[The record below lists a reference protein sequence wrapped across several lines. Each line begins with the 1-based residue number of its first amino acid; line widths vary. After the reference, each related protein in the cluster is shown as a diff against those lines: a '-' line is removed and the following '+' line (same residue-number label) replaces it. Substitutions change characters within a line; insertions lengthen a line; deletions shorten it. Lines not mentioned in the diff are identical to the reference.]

1 MRVWHWITHVGGV
14 RATFL
19 IAALIL
25 VFAER
30 KLGLAVITA
39 LLIATVLVQAL
50 KRAYGRPRPRDE
62 EGNILARIKLPDPF
76 SFPSGHTAAATAI
89 ATTVCLYRPALT
101 PVLLPLAALVGASRV
116 ILRVHF
122 KGDVL
127 AGATIGLLSAFL
139 GSALFL
145 Y

>member
-1 MRVWHWITHVGGV
+1 MRVWRGITHLGGV
-14 RATFL
+14 RATFV

-25 VFAER
+25 VFGER
-30 KLGLAVITA
+30 KLGLAVVTA
-39 LLIATVLVQAL
+39 LLIATIIVQVL
-50 KRAYGRPRPRDE
+50 KRAYGRPRPRDDK
-62 EGNILARIKLPDPF
+62 GKILAHIKLPDPF

-89 ATTVCLYRPALT
+89 ATTVCLYKPALT
-101 PVLLPLAALVGASRV
+101 PLLIPFAALVGASRV
-116 ILRVHF
+116 VLLVHF

-139 GSALFL
+139 GGVLFL

>member
-1 MRVWHWITHVGGV
+1 MRVWRWITHLGGV
-14 RATFL
+14 RSTFV

-25 VFAER
+25 IFGER
-30 KLGLAVITA
+30 KLGLAVTTA
-39 LLIATVLVQAL
+39 LLIATVLVQVL
-50 KRAYGRPRPRDE
+50 KRAFGRPRPRDE
-62 EGNILARIKLPDPF
+62 AGNILARIKLPDPF

-89 ATTVCLYRPALT
+89 ATTVCLYRPVLT
-101 PVLLPLAALVGASRV
+101 PFLIPLAALVGASRV

-127 AGATIGLLSAFL
+127 AGATIGLLAAFL
-139 GSALFL
+139 GGALFL

>member
-1 MRVWHWITHVGGV
+1 MRVWRWITHLGGARV
-14 RATFL
+14 TFVA
-19 IAALIL
+19 AALIL
-25 VFAER
+25 IFGEQ
-30 KLGLAVITA
+30 KLGLAVVTA
-39 LLIATVLVQAL
+39 LLIATVLVQVL
-50 KRAYGRPRPRDE
+50 KRSFGRPRPRDE

-89 ATTVCLYRPALT
+89 ATTVSLYNPMLT
-101 PVLLPLAALVGASRV
+101 PVLVPLAALVGASRV

-139 GSALFL
+139 GAVLFL